1 MILISHRGNVD
12 GITQDRE
19 NTLSYIEEA
28 IQLGYDVEIDL
39 RVKDGK
45 TFLGH
50 DTPDHPVSLEWLE
63 ERKHKLWIH
72 TKDVQALVFCKEN
85 NLKYFFHEKEEQTL
99 ISNGLIWTHDL
110 DNVTR
115 YSVIPII
122 SDKLNLKDFS
132 KFKNCYAICS
142 DFVKHYKNIL

>member
-12 GITQDRE
+12 GVKQHRE

-39 RVKDGK
+39 RVKGGK

-72 TKDVQALVFCKEN
+72 AKDVHALVFCKEN

-115 YSVIPII
+115 YSVIPLI

-132 KFKNCYAICS
+132 KFKNCHAICS